1 MNTNKSGFSKEE
13 RAAMKQRAE
22 ELRATKGLKGAAKLA
37 REFEDCVTAIDTLSG
52 VDQEVA
58 AMLHRVVQD
67 VAPELNPKTW
77 YGFPS
82 YAAAGKVVVFFQPAS
97 KFDTRYGTIGFQESA
112 ALDDGPMWAT
122 SFAVVAVNKSV
133 EKEVR
138 ALVARA
144 AGTAG

>member
-1 MNTNKSGFSKEE
+1 MNKTGFSKEE

-37 REFEDCVTAIDTLSG
+37 REFEDCVAAIDGLKGT
-52 VDQEVA
+52 DQHVA
-58 AMLHRVVQD
+58 SMLHRIVQD

-82 YAAAGKVVVFFQPAS
+82 YAADGKVVVFFQPAS
-97 KFDTRYGTIGFQESA
+97 KFETRYGTIGFQESA
-112 ALDDGPMWAT
+112 KLDDGPMWAT
-122 SFAVVAVNKSV
+122 SFAVIDVNKTV

-138 ALVARA
+138 ALVKRA
-144 AGTAG
+144 AGVAG